1 MSNGRIESLAR
12 PYEMILDESSLLN
25 EMLSSL
31 DKYERERLIEMA
43 RNAAN
48 ASSLSTSSTLSPNTT
63 SSSTSRN
70 ILDTSSSPLTSDPDP
85 DLSTEDI
92 EKQNLLSK
100 IV

>member
-1 MSNGRIESLAR
+1 MSNGRIESIAR
-12 PYEMILDESSLLN
+12 PYDMILDESSLLN

-31 DKYERERLIEMA
+31 DKYERERLIDMA

-85 DLSTEDI
+85 DLTTEDI